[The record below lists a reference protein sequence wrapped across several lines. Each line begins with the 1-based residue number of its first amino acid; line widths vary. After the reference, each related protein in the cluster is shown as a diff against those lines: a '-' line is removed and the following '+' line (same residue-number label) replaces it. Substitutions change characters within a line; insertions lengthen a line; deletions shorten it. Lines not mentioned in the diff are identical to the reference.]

1 MAVVGEASVN
11 ITGNLKP
18 LVDALDKA
26 KSTVA
31 QFENSLKKTSTT
43 ANKLFAKLQNQRVKI
58 DYSAV
63 TKMNQSFDAAQRR
76 IEKINSTKIR
86 PQVDAPSLGF
96 FNNLPDQINR
106 ANRAVSSFDSTFNRV
121 FATVG
126 AYLGTKE
133 LINYAD
139 TWTRLG
145 NEIAAASQVAGRQS
159 RSLEELNVLANQS
172 RSGIS
177 ETVNLYARLLRSTK
191 GVAQSEEQVAQAT
204 DTVNKAFKA
213 GGAAASEQAAGILQL
228 GQALGSGFLQG
239 DELRSIRE
247 NAPLIAQAIA
257 NEFGVTIAKLK
268 DLGAEG
274 ELTTDRVF
282 KAILNAQKEI
292 DAIFGTTSSTIAEG
306 FTRVQNALT
315 EYIGQADKAQGSSAV
330 ITSALNK
337 LADNMDTTAD
347 IAFKFAAA
355 IAGIFVG
362 RQITSIVQTVG
373 AAGTAIVGFANSI
386 RIAATTANASSVAF
400 GTLGAALGPLTAIIG
415 ALSSVALYSYISSSA
430 EAEAQ
435 TASLQAEMVKL
446 GIVSQKTAEEIDK
459 ASQATDNLTDASKRR
474 KIAQIRDEIDKVREG
489 WALFGS
495 EDNFSAVIDQ
505 ARRSA
510 ISFWASANDKQG
522 AASIEQVVTQFKNF
536 EISAEE
542 AKKRLEDIKNTDI
555 TQPVADA
562 ADKAQELIDRVNN
575 LNTYLISLGEVPGL
589 KEINAEFESL
599 INSVDAFQRQ
609 GFLSEEQANSLE
621 EAIKKIVETGE
632 VTEETRKTIES
643 LSGISP
649 NLNGFFATLDGLI
662 GRLNVAIARS
672 RELKAVNIGTGQNAG
687 DDIQNKIAANISER
701 KDIQDYVDSQVKS
714 AGLSDKEYKLAKLRE
729 QVRKDALKDERKL
742 SEEQINQIANA
753 RLQGDIDRQNERKAE
768 REANKKKKPKKEK
781 LDDYQKE
788 TRSTQE
794 RIALLQ
800 AEQEILQQ
808 FNPVVNDYGLALAKA
823 ETAQKLLSD
832 AKRAGMQVA
841 KEELT
846 LQELLAGDF
855 DRLSPKARQ
864 QAEDIY
870 FLADSYGAAVAN
882 GNKLKENNAEL
893 ESQWET
899 IREASRSAGSGI
911 VSDLVKG
918 KSAVEALQN
927 ALGKLADAFL
937 KIGLDILFGKSGS
950 NGFGAIGALFNGFF
964 AEGGYTG
971 DGGKYEPKGVVH
983 GGEYV
988 MSKEATKNIGVGN
1001 LEALHKIGK
1010 RGYATGGF
1018 VPNGISVNNS
1028 SLSRR
1033 AGSIG
1038 GGSKNIGVNVGVRN
1052 FVDEDGNWRAAVQE
1066 ISYSVSTDVTRSGI
1080 SEYNNMLPDRMQ
1092 EIQSNPRRRARN

>member
-1 MAVVGEASVN
+1 MAVVGEASVK
-11 ITGNLKP
+11 ITGDLKP
-18 LVDALDKA
+18 LVDALAKA

-31 QFENSLKKTSTT
+31 QFDNSLKQTSST
-43 ANKLFAKLQNQRVKI
+43 ATKLFSKLQNQRVKI

-76 IEKINSTKIR
+76 IEKINATKIR
-86 PQVDAPSLGF
+86 PQVDAPSLSF
-96 FNNLPDQINR
+96 FNNLPDQVNR
-106 ANRAVSSFDSTFNRV
+106 ARSAVSAFDSTFNKV

-145 NEIAAASQVAGRQS
+145 NEIAAASQVAGRQA
-159 RSLEELNVLANQS
+159 RSLEQLNDLANQS

-177 ETVNLYARLLRSTK
+177 ETVNLYARILRSTK
-191 GVAQSEEQVAQAT
+191 DVAKSEEEVARAT

-239 DELRSIRE
+239 DELRSLRE
-247 NAPLIAQAIA
+247 NAPLVAQAIA

-274 ELTTDRVF
+274 KLTTDRVF
-282 KAILNAQKEI
+282 RGILNAEQNI
-292 DAIFGTTSSTIAEG
+292 NAIFNTTTATIGESI
-306 FTRVQNALT
+306 TRVSNALT
-315 EYIGQADKAQGSSAV
+315 QYIGQADKAQGASAV
-330 ITSALNK
+330 ITSALTK
-337 LADNMDTTAD
+337 LANNIDTAAD
-347 IAFKFAAA
+347 VAFKFAAVL
-355 IAGIFVG
+355 AGVFIG
-362 RQITSIVQTVG
+362 RQI
-373 AAGTAIVGFANSI
+373 GTAINNIGLMGSQLLTFTRSLRVASATAGSSSI
-386 RIAATTANASSVAF
+386 AF
-400 GTLGAALGPLTAIIG
+400 GALGAALGPLTAIIG
-415 ALSSVALYSYISSSA
+415 GLASVALYSYISSA
-430 EAEAQ
+430 ANAEAQ
-435 TASLQAEMVKL
+435 TATLQAEMVKL
-446 GIVSQKTAEEIDK
+446 GIVSLKTAEEIDK
-459 ASQATDNLTDASKRR
+459 ASKATDNLSDASRRR
-474 KIAQIRDEIDKVREG
+474 KIQQIRDEIDNVREG
-489 WALFGS
+489 WALLGN
-495 EDNFSAVIDQ
+495 ENNFAAVIDQ
-505 ARRSA
+505 ARNSA
-510 ISFWASANDKQG
+510 ITFWASVNDKQG
-522 AASIEQVVTQFKNF
+522 AAGIEKVLNDFKNF
-536 EISAEE
+536 EISAAT
-542 AKKRLEDIKNTDI
+542 AKIRLEEIRNTDI
-555 TQPVADA
+555 TKPVADA
-562 ADKAQELIDRVNN
+562 ADRAEELVEQVNN

-589 KEINAEFESL
+589 LEINSQFESL
-599 INSVDAFQRQ
+599 RNSVQGFQDQ
-609 GFLSEEQANSLE
+609 GFLSQEQADSLDT
-621 EAIKKIVETGE
+621 AIKKIIETGE

-649 NLNGFFATLDGLI
+649 NLGGFFQSLDTLVGK
-662 GRLNVAIARS
+662 LNLAIARS
-672 RELKAVNIGTGQNAG
+672 RELKAVNVDGVDNGQLG
-687 DDIQNKIAANISER
+687 PDAAPFY
-701 KDIQDYVDSQVKS
+701 KDRDAKAYVEEQKKS
-714 AGLSDKEYKLAKLRE
+714 AALNDRDYKLSKLRE
-729 QVRKDALKDERKL
+729 QVRKEAKKDEKDL
-742 SEEQINQIANA
+742 TEEQINQIALA

-768 REANKKKKPKKEK
+768 RESKKKPKEKKEK

-788 TRSTQE
+788 VRSTQE

-832 AKRAGMQVA
+832 AKRANMEVS

-855 DRLSPKARQ
+855 DRLSPKARK

-882 GNKLKENNAEL
+882 QNQLKEGNKEL
-893 ESQWET
+893 EEQWNT
-899 IREASRSAGSGI
+899 IREASRSAGAGI

-937 KIGLDILFGKSGS
+937 KIGLDILFGASGS
-950 NGFGAIGALFNGFF
+950 GGFGAIGKIFGF
-964 AEGGYTG
+964 ADGGYTG

-988 MSKEATKNIGVGN
+988 MSKQATKNIGLGN
-1001 LEALHKIGK
+1001 LEALHRMGK
-1010 RGYATGGF
+1010 RGYASGGY
-1018 VPNGISVNNS
+1018 VPSGVAVNNS

-1038 GGSKNIGVNVGVRN
+1038 GGSQRVGVDVGVRN
-1052 FVDEDGNWRAAVQE
+1052 YVDEDGNWRAAVQE
-1066 ISYSVSTDVTRSGI
+1066 ISYSVSRDVTQQGMA
-1080 SEYNNMLPDRMQ
+1080 EYNSLLPDRMQ
-1092 EIQSNPRRRARN
+1092 EIQMNPRRRSRV